1 MQNFTLK
8 EGNSKEDNHVKIGIN
23 LAAATL
29 RQNVHELILSSNCP
43 AVIVRATLE
52 DELRAVREWEAE
64 EVKKER
70 QQLQQQLVE
79 EENTQAPADQP
90 DAATEQED

>member
-1 MQNFTLK
+1 M
-8 EGNSKEDNHVKIGIN
+8 KIGIN

-70 QQLQQQLVE
+70 QQLQQQLAE
-79 EENTQAPADQP
+79 EENTQAPANQP

>member
-1 MQNFTLK
+1 
-8 EGNSKEDNHVKIGIN
+8 VKIGIN

>member
-1 MQNFTLK
+1 M
-8 EGNSKEDNHVKIGIN
+8 KIGIN

-29 RQNVHELILSSNCP
+29 RQNIHDLILSSNCP

-52 DELRAVREWEAE
+52 NELRAVQEWETQE
-64 EVKKER
+64 TQKER
-70 QQLQQQLVE
+70 QRLQQELAAEKETQ
-79 EENTQAPADQP
+79 NTQAPADQP

>member
-1 MQNFTLK
+1 M
-8 EGNSKEDNHVKIGIN
+8 KIGIN

-70 QQLQQQLVE
+70 QQLQQLAE

>member
-1 MQNFTLK
+1 M
-8 EGNSKEDNHVKIGIN
+8 KIGIN

-52 DELRAVREWEAE
+52 DELRAVREWETE

-70 QQLQQQLVE
+70 QQLQQQLTE

>member
-1 MQNFTLK
+1 M
-8 EGNSKEDNHVKIGIN
+8 KIGIN
-23 LAAATL
+23 LAAETL

-70 QQLQQQLVE
+70 QQLQQQLAE
-79 EENTQAPADQP
+79 EENAQAPADQP
-90 DAATEQED
+90 DATTEQED

>member
-1 MQNFTLK
+1 M
-8 EGNSKEDNHVKIGIN
+8 KIGIN

-43 AVIVRATLE
+43 AAIVRATLE
-52 DELRAVREWEAE
+52 NELRAVREWEAE

-70 QQLQQQLVE
+70 QKLQQQLAE
-79 EENTQAPADQP
+79 EENAQAQADQR
-90 DAATEQED
+90 DATTEQED

>member
-1 MQNFTLK
+1 M
-8 EGNSKEDNHVKIGIN
+8 KIGIN

-70 QQLQQQLVE
+70 QQLQQQLAE
-79 EENTQAPADQP
+79 EENAQAPADQP
-90 DAATEQED
+90 DAAKEQED

>member
-1 MQNFTLK
+1 MK
-8 EGNSKEDNHVKIGIN
+8 MGIN
-23 LAAATL
+23 LAAKTL
-29 RQNVHELILSSNCP
+29 QRNIHELILSSNCP

-52 DELRAVREWEAE
+52 DELRAVREWEVE

-70 QQLQQQLVE
+70 QQLQQELAAE
-79 EENTQAPADQP
+79 KETKNTKAPADQP

>member
-1 MQNFTLK
+1 M
-8 EGNSKEDNHVKIGIN
+8 KIGIN

-43 AVIVRATLE
+43 AVIVRAMLE

-70 QQLQQQLVE
+70 QQLQQQLAE
-79 EENTQAPADQP
+79 EENAQAPADQP
-90 DAATEQED
+90 DAAKEQED

>member
-1 MQNFTLK
+1 M
-8 EGNSKEDNHVKIGIN
+8 KIGIN

-29 RQNVHELILSSNCP
+29 RQNVRELILASNCP

-64 EVKKER
+64 EVQKER

>member
-1 MQNFTLK
+1 M
-8 EGNSKEDNHVKIGIN
+8 KIGIN

-29 RQNVHELILSSNCP
+29 RQNIHELIVSSSCP

-52 DELRAVREWEAE
+52 NELRAVQEWETQE
-64 EVKKER
+64 TQKER
-70 QQLQQQLVE
+70 QQLQQELAAEKETQ
-79 EENTQAPADQP
+79 NTQAPADQP

>member
-1 MQNFTLK
+1 M
-8 EGNSKEDNHVKIGIN
+8 KIGIN

-29 RQNVHELILSSNCP
+29 RQNIHELILSSNCP

-52 DELRAVREWEAE
+52 NELRAVQEWEAKE
-64 EVKKER
+64 TQKER
-70 QQLQQQLVE
+70 QQLQQELAAE

>member
-1 MQNFTLK
+1 M
-8 EGNSKEDNHVKIGIN
+8 KIGIN
-23 LAAATL
+23 LAAETL

-70 QQLQQQLVE
+70 QQLKQQMAAEKETQ
-79 EENTQAPADQP
+79 NTQAPADRP

>member
-1 MQNFTLK
+1 M
-8 EGNSKEDNHVKIGIN
+8 KIGIN

-29 RQNVHELILSSNCP
+29 RQNIHELIVSSSCP

-52 DELRAVREWEAE
+52 NELRAVQEWEDQE
-64 EVKKER
+64 TQKER
-70 QQLQQQLVE
+70 QQLQQELAAE
-79 EENTQAPADQP
+79 KENTQAPADRP

>member
-1 MQNFTLK
+1 M
-8 EGNSKEDNHVKIGIN
+8 KIGIN

-70 QQLQQQLVE
+70 QQLQQQLAE
-79 EENTQAPADQP
+79 EENTQATADQL
-90 DAATEQED
+90 DATTEQED

>member
-1 MQNFTLK
+1 M
-8 EGNSKEDNHVKIGIN
+8 KIGIN

-70 QQLQQQLVE
+70 QQLKQQLAE

>member
-1 MQNFTLK
+1 M
-8 EGNSKEDNHVKIGIN
+8 KIGIN

-70 QQLQQQLVE
+70 QQLQQQLTE

>member
-1 MQNFTLK
+1 M
-8 EGNSKEDNHVKIGIN
+8 KIGIN

-29 RQNVHELILSSNCP
+29 RQNIHELIVSSSCP

-52 DELRAVREWEAE
+52 NELRAVQEWETQE
-64 EVKKER
+64 TQKER
-70 QQLQQQLVE
+70 QQLQQELAAE
-79 EENTQAPADQP
+79 KENTQALADQP